1 MTNDSSIMII
11 GINWLVTWERKWLI
25 ITMNVVIYQ
34 VMVINDIKGIDIDI
48 NW

>member
-25 ITMNVVIYQ
+25 ITMNVVVYQ